1 MAVVSP
7 AGQPASS
14 RLPSVTAKASHHSS
28 LKGTC
33 LCNCKK
39 GLLRLPA
46 GSLQQ
51 NFSFPELSFPSY
63 QRLFL
68 PGDPDTICRRSGGA
82 FGSSYSTSSHLC
94 QPDQCH
100 GI

>member
-7 AGQPASS
+7 TGQPASS
-14 RLPSVTAKASHHSS
+14 RLPSVTAKVSDHSS
-28 LKGTC
+28 VKGTC
-33 LCNCKK
+33 LCHCKE

-68 PGDPDTICRRSGGA
+68 PGDPDIMQAFRR
-82 FGSSYSTSSHLC
+82 
-94 QPDQCH
+94 
-100 GI
+100 GIW